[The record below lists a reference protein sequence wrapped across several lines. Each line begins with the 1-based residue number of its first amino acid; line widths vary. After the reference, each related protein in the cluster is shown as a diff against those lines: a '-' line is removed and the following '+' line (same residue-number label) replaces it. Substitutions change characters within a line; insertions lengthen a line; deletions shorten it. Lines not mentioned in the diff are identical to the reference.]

1 MIFRDFF
8 LRKYCSYIVFR
19 QFYRYSVLFYIFSQN
34 DFSKVSTNIPLR
46 SESGFDNFFCQIYVL
61 FNEWNVFI
69 IRMTVM
75 NRTAFVFIPYNMN
88 WFSKLTQSD
97 WFWAVTSANLTNCP
111 FKPVKHNV
119 NVLLWDEFNSP
130 EKHFIGPK
138 KFYIDAIKNH
148 KTKTISNSI

>member
-1 MIFRDFF
+1 MSSSIPICDFF
-8 LRKYCSYIVFR
+8 AYENTVAKSFFENTV
-19 QFYRYSVLFYIFSQN
+19 SVLFYIFSQK

-130 EKHFIGPK
+130 DK
-138 KFYIDAIKNH
+138 KFYWAKKILH
-148 KTKTISNSI
+148 RRY